1 MTKHTIEVEVTRKE
15 TETREVEF
23 PLYFESVS
31 DNDYGDETRTF
42 YRYDAPRRCVSVSIR
57 NSPSIFERAVEIEV
71 DESPGQITASM
82 LDGDNRFYRGRIYAE
97 RFDAALAEA
106 RKMLDE
112 IAEEV

>member
-1 MTKHTIEVEVTRKE
+1 MTKHTIEVEITRKE

-23 PLYFESVS
+23 PLYFESEYVS
-31 DNDYGDETRTF
+31 DHGDETRTF
-42 YRYDAPRRCVSVSIR
+42 YRYDAPRKSVTVTVR
-57 NSPSIFERAVEIEV
+57 DSPSIHERAVEIEV

-82 LDGDNRFYRGRIYAE
+82 LDGDHRFYRGRIYAE

-112 IAEEV
+112 IAGGV